1 MRRSGDPE
9 VKDEAKKAAAE
20 TDEKTTLFLAWAQ
33 ETLAKLARSI
43 FAAVGEDC
51 KGLDVQKL
59 LESRRGLDFPK
70 LRESRKS

>member
-1 MRRSGDPE
+1 MRRSEGSGS
-9 VKDEAKKAAAE
+9 KDEAKKAAAE
-20 TDEKTTLFLAWAQ
+20 TDGETTLFLAWGQ
-33 ETLAKLARSI
+33 ETPAKFARSL

-51 KGLDVQKL
+51 KGLDFQKL